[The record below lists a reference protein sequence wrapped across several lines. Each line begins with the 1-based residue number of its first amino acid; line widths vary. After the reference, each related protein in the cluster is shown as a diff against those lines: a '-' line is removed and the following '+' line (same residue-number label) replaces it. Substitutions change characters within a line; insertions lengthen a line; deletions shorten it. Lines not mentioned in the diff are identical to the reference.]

1 MRSEVSMRLSRTEVA
16 ALAFGA
22 CSVALAFPIA
32 WESHLM
38 NRCISTLQQE
48 LRDNQPKK
56 NAAEVDYF
64 IQAVSA
70 CNGS

>member
-1 MRSEVSMRLSRTEVA
+1 MRLSRTEVA

-48 LRDNQPKK
+48 LRDNQPKRMQRK
-56 NAAEVDYF
+56 WIILFKLLALVM
-64 IQAVSA
+64 AVNS
-70 CNGS
+70 